1 MLYIPGCVMIVPP
14 MAKLP
19 CERNTIAFLS
29 GSVVAVVLVG
39 GVSVMDSAKLIA
51 FGYYHESDLWGYLK
65 GKESYGLERLPLA
78 LIPTCPSNGLENGLG
93 AVFVDSRNGDFGTA
107 YPPTMLYFVPNTP

>member
-1 MLYIPGCVMIVPP
+1 MTVPP

-39 GVSVMDSAKLIA
+39 GVSVMDCAKLIA

-93 AVFVDSRNGDFGTA
+93 AVSVDSRNGDFGTA
-107 YPPTMLYFVPNTP
+107 YPPTMLFFVPNTP